1 MYLDVP
7 FVSQLDYG
15 GSLHLDDPT
24 GCWYSSACMVAFAF
38 EAGPRQ
44 GIPEL
49 YSMSVTQA
57 DGTVTLGHWAMD
69 HGWLWVLKRNEH
81 LADLDGGMPATAAD
95 LAEALRKWGPLIMFW
110 EKTHGGQTYGHAS
123 VIIGVRGDTVIVHD
137 PENAPH
143 SEMSFA
149 DTTAKLLAGWPMLK
163 RDALPFSYGA
173 AVRS

>member
-15 GSLHLDDPT
+15 GGLHLDDPT

-57 DGTVTLGHWAMD
+57 DGTVTLGHWAME

-95 LAEALRKWGPLIMFW
+95 LAGALRKWGPLIMFW
-110 EKTHGGQTYGHAS
+110 EKTHGGNTYGHAS
-123 VIIGVRGDTVIVHD
+123 VIIGVRGDTAISSTRRTRRTARC
-137 PENAPH
+137 PR
-143 SEMSFA
+143 
-149 DTTAKLLAGWPMLK
+149 DTGAKLWGRPMLNATPGPSA
-163 RDALPFSYGA
+163 RRPVA
-173 AVRS
+173 